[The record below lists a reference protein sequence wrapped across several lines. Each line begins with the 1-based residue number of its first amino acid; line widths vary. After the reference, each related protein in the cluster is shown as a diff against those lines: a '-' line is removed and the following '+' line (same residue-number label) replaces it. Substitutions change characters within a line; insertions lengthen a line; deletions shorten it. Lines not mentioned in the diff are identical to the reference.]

1 MKLLKR
7 ILRIDAIIDKAIK
20 NKSHNN
26 AQEMARVM
34 ASINQADYL
43 RG

>member
-1 MKLLKR
+1 MRFIKR
-7 ILRIDAIIDKAIK
+7 ILRVDAIIDKAIK

-26 AQEMARVM
+26 AQEMMQVM
-34 ASINQADYL
+34 VSINKADYL